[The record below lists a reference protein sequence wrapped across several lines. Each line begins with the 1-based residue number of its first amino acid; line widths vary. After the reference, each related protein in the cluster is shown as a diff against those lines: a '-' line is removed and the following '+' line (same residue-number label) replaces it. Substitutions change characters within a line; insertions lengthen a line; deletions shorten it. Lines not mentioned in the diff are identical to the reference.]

1 MTPAHRSYEPT
12 GRTSVPV
19 SVQLFFASE
28 KAMPRETLSHRL
40 RQATLLRL
48 DRLVGG
54 CVTLWTFA
62 DMVLSTGCTL
72 LAYSILEQDDRPRT
86 DVVCFDLNCPS
97 GIRSWRQSALLL
109 VYFLLAALS
118 PRPHPCRRALTNTV
132 NTPYLRLLL
141 YLNPF
146 SLAVQISALS
156 GRPNM
161 QQASPRQ

>member
-1 MTPAHRSYEPT
+1 MY
-12 GRTSVPV
+12 
-19 SVQLFFASE
+19 QLAYNYFSSE

-62 DMVLSTGCTL
+62 DLVLSTGCTL

-97 GIRSWRQSALLL
+97 GIRSWRQSGSSWYLFSSLPSLRDPIFVAG
-109 VYFLLAALS
+109 LS
-118 PRPHPCRRALTNTV
+118 PI
-132 NTPYLRLLL
+132 
-141 YLNPF
+141 
-146 SLAVQISALS
+146 Q
-156 GRPNM
+156 
-161 QQASPRQ
+161 